1 LAELPAKF
9 TVEASMRNFDPTLMI
24 LIPLLVAVTQ
34 SASAQEPLAPARAE
48 IPPVIDGEL
57 NDPIWEAA
65 PSVSGFK
72 TWQPDFGQDL
82 PGNTVVFLAY
92 DSANL
97 YFAFRCTDN
106 EPDQIK
112 TSVTSRDNI
121 NNDDWV
127 SINLDSFNDRQSLY
141 AFYINPSGIQMDAR
155 TAAGGVE
162 DYSIDMVWYSEG
174 RIDEQGYSVE
184 VQIPFKSIRFTAG
197 EPVTM
202 RVLFERSV
210 SRTSERGTFP
220 ALDPQA
226 LSFATQTRALL
237 VRNIKR
243 YNLFEL
249 LPAIT
254 FSRNSS
260 QYRGRLM
267 SEGDQTEVSLT
278 AKLGLTSDLVIDGTY
293 NPDFSQVEADAGQ
306 VDFNLRYALYYEE
319 KRPFFLEGKEH
330 FAFAGAY
337 MASPLRN
344 IVHTRTIRNPL
355 LGFKLTG
362 KLGEKNTLA
371 SLYALDEL
379 SVDSLRR
386 KYAQVGILRY
396 KRALGGDGFYGG
408 FATARKLDDSNNI
421 TAGTDGR
428 IRISDP
434 SWIGYHGIVSRS
446 QDQQQSSEINGHALG
461 LDVQYDTRTWF
472 CYLRCNDL
480 SEEFETEVGYV
491 TRTGITQFQLNTYRM
506 FYPRSRIFLR
516 IWPMFVTRFTHDKPS
531 GGWEYFNAIVVSTTL
546 PRSSRIRLGFVDS
559 DEIYLG
565 QKFNTS
571 YFRSELFSQLTGQL
585 YGYVD
590 YHHRYEVRY
599 VENPYQGYGHWVKAN
614 LVYQPVNKF
623 LSSLSLT
630 YNDFYRYDSG
640 EKEFDYTIARF
651 KNAYQ
656 LNRYLLL
663 RVIGEYNSFREE
675 LMTDFLASFTYV
687 PGTVIHI
694 GYGSLY
700 ARTRWGGDQY
710 VYSDRFDEIQR
721 GLFFKASYLWRM

>member
-1 LAELPAKF
+1 MCDLNPKPM
-9 TVEASMRNFDPTLMI
+9 T
-24 LIPLLVAVTQ
+24 LLVLLIVLAQ
-34 SASAQEPLAPARAE
+34 SAIAQEPLVPSQAE
-48 IPPVIDGEL
+48 IPPIIDGVL
-57 NDPIWEAA
+57 NDPIWEVA
-65 PSVSGFK
+65 PSVTGFK

-82 PGNTVVFLAY
+82 PGSTVVFLAY
-92 DSANL
+92 DSENL

-106 EPDQIK
+106 EPGRIK

-121 NNDDWV
+121 SNDDWI

-155 TAAGGVE
+155 AATGGVE

-184 VQIPFKSIRFTAG
+184 VQIPFKSIRYAAG

-202 RVLFERSV
+202 RILFERSV

-237 VRNIKR
+237 VRNIKH

-249 LPAIT
+249 LPATT
-254 FSRNSS
+254 FSRNSF
-260 QYRGRLM
+260 QDQGRLV

-278 AKLGLTSDLVIDGTY
+278 TKFGLTSDLVIDGTY
-293 NPDFSQVEADAGQ
+293 NPDFSQVEADVGQ

-330 FAFAGAY
+330 FNFAGAY
-337 MASPLRN
+337 MASPLRS
-344 IVHTRTIRNPL
+344 IVHTRTISNPL

-379 SVDSLRR
+379 YVDSQQGE
-386 KYAQVGILRY
+386 YAQVGILRY

-421 TAGTDGR
+421 IAGTDGQ
-428 IRISDP
+428 IRVSDP
-434 SWIGYHGIVSRS
+434 SWFGYHGIFSRS
-446 QDQQQSSEINGHALG
+446 YDRQQSSETTGHALG
-461 LDVQYDTRTWF
+461 LDAQYDTRDWF
-472 CYLRCNDL
+472 WYFRCNDL
-480 SEEFETEVGYV
+480 SENFETEVGYV
-491 TRTGITQFQLNTYRM
+491 TRTGITQFQFNTYRM
-506 FYPRSRIFLR
+506 FYPRSNVFLR
-516 IWPMFVTRFTHDKPS
+516 IWPMLATRFTRDKPS
-531 GGWEYFNAIVVSTTL
+531 GGWEYFNALVISTTL
-546 PRSSRIRLGFVDS
+546 PRSSRIRLAYVDS

-571 YFRSELFSQLTGQL
+571 YFRSELFSQLTRQL

-590 YHHRYEVRY
+590 YQYRNKIRY
-599 VENPYQGYGHWVKAN
+599 VEAPYQGKGHWVIAN
-614 LVYQPVNKF
+614 LEYQPVNKF

-630 YNDFYRYDSG
+630 YDDFYRNDSG
-640 EKEFDYTIARF
+640 EKEYDYLIARI
-651 KNAYQ
+651 KNTFQ
-656 LNRYLLL
+656 LNRYLFF
-663 RVIGEYNSFREE
+663 RAIGEYNSFRDEI
-675 LMTDFLASFTYV
+675 MTDFLASFTYV

-700 ARTRWGGDQY
+700 ARTRWDGDEY
-710 VYSDRFDEIQR
+710 VDSDRFDETRR